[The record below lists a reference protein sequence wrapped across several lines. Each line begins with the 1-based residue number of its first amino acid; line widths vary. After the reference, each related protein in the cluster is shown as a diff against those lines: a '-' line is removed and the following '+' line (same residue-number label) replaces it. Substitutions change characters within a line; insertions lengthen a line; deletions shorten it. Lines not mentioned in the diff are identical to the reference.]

1 MNNCVNEAARHL
13 VKLEVFF
20 DGKNSYSFNYEGK
33 VKVFRGDIKALAKFL
48 QSFRAKDNKTNP
60 RSARGERYIDIANEI
75 TDGSDRIIYAWSN
88 DLQNAFSRHESVEEA
103 LKPTDY
109 DVFVFSN
116 PTTQNLFIDTVKKW
130 QAKLTIKYNKVF
142 VDSNTILNHMS
153 DLANFFDKYIDDFVM
168 YSGAEY
174 QFLISRGVKIESAS
188 KVKES
193 NDEIILSSD
202 SFKKLGIYDKVVQYY
217 NQTWADALCDFADDP
232 ECHKKAFYL
241 MSDGNDTLYITN
253 MNSMN
258 FIEFFRDSS
267 GSRPGDMIIIH
278 SSPNIGKF
286 SRPFAAAR
294 KIIYIGLDGDEL
306 VVTATYPGNNILTL
320 EDTYLEGDKI
330 KENITFIARDGSVEV
345 SNSDKNIISDLFEAL
360 NNNAYWVCDE
370 KNMSCL
376 KKDGTAIRIKG
387 NFITIENGMMN
398 VDIPYLKDTKFI
410 VENDGMVSIIL
421 GNSNAIRG
429 VINL

>member
-1 MNNCVNEAARHL
+1 MNTCVNEAARHL

-33 VKVFRGDIKALAKFL
+33 VKVFRGDIQALAKFL
-48 QSFRAKDNKTNP
+48 QSFKAKDNKTNP

-88 DLQNAFSRHESVEEA
+88 DLQNAFSRHESVYEA

-116 PTTQNLFIDTVKKW
+116 PTTQNLFIDIVKKW
-130 QAKLTIKYNKVF
+130 QASFTIKENKVF

-153 DLANFFDKYIDDFVM
+153 DLANFFDKYIDDFMM
-168 YSGAEY
+168 YSGSEY
-174 QFLISRGVKIESAS
+174 KFLISRGVKIESI
-188 KVKES
+188 S
-193 NDEIILSSD
+193 NIS
-202 SFKKLGIYDKVVQYY
+202 
-217 NQTWADALCDFADDP
+217 
-232 ECHKKAFYL
+232 
-241 MSDGNDTLYITN
+241 
-253 MNSMN
+253 
-258 FIEFFRDSS
+258 
-267 GSRPGDMIIIH
+267 
-278 SSPNIGKF
+278 
-286 SRPFAAAR
+286 
-294 KIIYIGLDGDEL
+294 
-306 VVTATYPGNNILTL
+306 
-320 EDTYLEGDKI
+320 
-330 KENITFIARDGSVEV
+330 RDGSVEV
-345 SNSDKNIISDLFEAL
+345 SNSDKNLISDLFEAL

-398 VDIPYLKDTKFI
+398 IDIPYLKDTKFI
-410 VENDGMVSIIL
+410 VETDGMVSIIL